1 MVRATVNDVVVAE
14 SSDTAFV
21 EGNHYFPPESI
32 KVVLSISD
40 TTVFSFHFSGVVIAL
55 SLSRHASYYN
65 ADSRRKDC
73 EGHRLVR
80 LFSYRCLLA
89 FLPVHAFRVYPEP
102 TSKFEIKGRY
112 AFDKAQVQV
121 A

>member
-40 TTVFSFHFSGVVIAL
+40 TTYTCPYKG
-55 SLSRHASYYN
+55 HASYYN
-65 ADSRRKDC
+65 ADVAGTTVKDI
-73 EGHRLVR
+73 
-80 LFSYRCLLA
+80 A
-89 FLPVHAFRVYPEP
+89 WVYPNP
-102 TSKFEIKGRY
+102 TSKVEIKGRY